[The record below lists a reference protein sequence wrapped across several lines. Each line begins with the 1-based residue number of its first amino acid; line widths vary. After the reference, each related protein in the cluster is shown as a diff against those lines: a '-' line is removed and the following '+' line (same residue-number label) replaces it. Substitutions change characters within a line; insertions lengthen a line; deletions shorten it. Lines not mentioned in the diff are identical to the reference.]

1 VESYCKNKKHYLI
14 MTQLFQHN
22 NMYKP
27 AGFLY
32 TMLLLAVLT
41 GCASSSAK
49 TENAGMPPAELPVLK
64 VAAVP
69 ATTYR
74 EYNATLEGK
83 VNVEIRPQVD
93 GYLDKIY
100 VDEGAYVKAGQPL
113 FRINERTYQ
122 EQLSNT
128 SASLQAAK
136 ANEEKAEVEVNRLTP
151 LVQNNVVS
159 DVQLKTANA
168 AYQAA
173 KANVAQAQAMVSNAR
188 INLGYTLITAPVNGY
203 IGRIPF
209 KTGSLVGRGETQ
221 ALTMLSDVNEVYAYF
236 SMSEIDFLE
245 FKNKTEGKTVQEKV
259 KKLPAVELVLADNS
273 IYQEKGH
280 IETIEGQFDKS
291 IGAISFR
298 AVFPN
303 AAGLLRSGNTGRV
316 KIPEQFAAALLIPQE
331 ATFELQD
338 KVFVFAVGDSNK
350 VVSKPITISGKNGS
364 YYFVEKG
371 VQAGERIVYTGLD
384 RLRDGAVIT
393 PQMMSMDSLLKLK
406 PL

>member
-1 VESYCKNKKHYLI
+1 
-14 MTQLFQHN
+14 MTQLFQQN

-32 TMLLLAVLT
+32 TMLLLAVLS

-49 TENAGMPPAELPVLK
+49 TENAGMPPAALPVLK

-74 EYNATLEGK
+74 EYNASLEGK

-122 EQLSNT
+122 EQLSNA
-128 SASLQAAK
+128 SATLQAAK

-173 KANVAQAQAMVSNAR
+173 KANVAQAQAMVSSAR
-188 INLGYTLITAPVNGY
+188 INLGYTLISAPVSGY

-236 SMSEIDFLE
+236 SMSEIDFLQ
-245 FKNKTEGKTVQEKV
+245 FKNKTEGKTVQDKV
-259 KKLPAVELVLADNS
+259 KKLPPVELVLADNS
-273 IYQEKGH
+273 IYPEKGR
-280 IETIEGQFDKS
+280 IETIEGQFDKNV
-291 IGAISFR
+291 GAISFR

-303 AAGLLRSGNTGRV
+303 ASGLLRSGNTGRV
-316 KIPEQFAAALLIPQE
+316 KIPEQFASALLIPQE

-338 KVFVFAVGDSNK
+338 KVFVFTVGDSNK
-350 VVSKPITISGKNGS
+350 VASKPITISGKNGS

-371 VQAGERIVYTGLD
+371 VQPGERIVYTGLD
-384 RLRDGAVIT
+384 HLRDGVVIT

>member
-1 VESYCKNKKHYLI
+1 MN
-14 MTQLFQHN
+14 QLFNNN

-27 AGFLY
+27 VGFLY
-32 TMLLLAVLT
+32 TLLFLAVLS
-41 GCASSSAK
+41 GCSTSSAK
-49 TENAGMPPAELPVLK
+49 TENAGMPVTELPVFK
-64 VAAVP
+64 VVSTP

-113 FRINERTYQ
+113 FRINERPYQ
-122 EQLSNT
+122 EQLGNA
-128 SASLQAAK
+128 SASLLAAK
-136 ANEEKAEVEVNRLTP
+136 ANEEKAKLEVDRLTP
-151 LVQNNVVS
+151 LVENNVVS
-159 DVQLKTANA
+159 DVQLKTATA

-173 KANVAQAQAMVSNAR
+173 KANVAQAQAMVGNAR
-188 INLGYTLITAPVNGY
+188 ISLGYTLITAPVSGY

-209 KTGSLVGRGETQ
+209 KTGSLVGKGESQ
-221 ALTMLSDVNEVYAYF
+221 PLTLLSDINEVYAYF
-236 SMSEIDFLE
+236 SMSEVDFIA
-245 FKNKTEGKTVQEKV
+245 FKNKVEGKTIADKV
-259 KKLPAVELVLADNS
+259 KKLPPVELLLADNS
-273 IYQEKGH
+273 TYPEKGR
-280 IETIEGQFDKS
+280 IETMEGQFDKN

-316 KIPEQFAAALLIPQE
+316 KIPEQLAATLLIPQE

-350 VVSKPITISGKNGS
+350 VVSKPITISGQNSS

-384 RLRDGAVIT
+384 RLRDGAVIA
-393 PQMMSMDSLLKLK
+393 PQNMSMDSLLKLK

>member
-1 VESYCKNKKHYLI
+1 

-22 NMYKP
+22 NNMYKP
-27 AGFLY
+27 AGFIY
-32 TMLLLAVLT
+32 TMLLLAVLS

-74 EYNATLEGK
+74 EYNATVEGK
-83 VNVEIRPQVD
+83 VNVEIRAQVD
-93 GYLDKIY
+93 GYLDKIF

-188 INLGYTLITAPVNGY
+188 INLGYTLISAPVSGY

-209 KTGSLVGRGETQ
+209 KIGSLVGKGDTQ
-221 ALTMLSDVNEVYAYF
+221 ALTMLSDVSEVYAYF
-236 SMSEIDFLE
+236 SMSEVDFLQ
-245 FKNKTEGKTVQEKV
+245 FKDKTEGKTVQDKV
-259 KKLPAVELVLADNS
+259 KKLPPVELVLADNS
-273 IYQEKGH
+273 IYQEKGRV
-280 IETIEGQFDKS
+280 ETMEGQFDKN

-303 AAGLLRSGNTGRV
+303 GAGLLRSGNTGRV

-350 VVSKPITISGKNGS
+350 VVSKPITISGKNSS

-371 VQAGERIVYTGLD
+371 LQPGERIVYTGLD
-384 RLRDGAVIT
+384 RLRDGAVIA